1 MPIRTTETAPAAGV
15 RAVPRGGSPAA
26 RARRTER
33 AKNWARR
40 APLLP
45 ALVFL
50 IIVTQ
55 LPFVAT
61 VVISFTRW
69 NALAP
74 ENRGFAALDNY
85 RAVFTDPAMRSRWA
99 RRCC

>member
-1 MPIRTTETAPAAGV
+1 MPIRTTEPASAAEV
-15 RAVPRGGSPAA
+15 AAVHRGGDPAA

-50 IIVTQ
+50 VIVTQ
-55 LPFVAT
+55 LPFVAP
-61 VVISFTRW
+61 W
-69 NALAP
+69 
-74 ENRGFAALDNY
+74 
-85 RAVFTDPAMRSRWA
+85 
-99 RRCC
+99 